1 MQWALKGLV
10 FDFKLNQEQK
20 LWRKLNE
27 QIVLTCGHY
36 PSSSCMQLTKELLFH
51 MNQGFSRAWLNE
63 KYNLIHTG
71 FIFELR
77 NKVKVIT
84 KIIPFEYSTFF
95 FVFLNTKDEHRVRQ
109 NIPLYCLSVFETM
122 CQVS

>member
-1 MQWALKGLV
+1 MFQWALKGLV

-20 LWRKLNE
+20 LWKKLNE

-36 PSSSCMQLTKELLFH
+36 PSSSCMELTKELLFH
-51 MNQGFSRAWLNE
+51 IYQGFSRAWLNE

-77 NKVKVIT
+77 NKEKVIT
-84 KIIPFEYSTFF
+84 RIIPYEYST
-95 FVFLNTKDEHRVRQ
+95 FVFLNTKEEHCVRQ
-109 NIPLYCLSVFETM
+109 NIPLYCLSVFESM